1 MDVTSMFSEKLR
13 ELRGDK
19 TLQEVADALGIT
31 RVSLGY
37 YEKGERKPD
46 IEVIYK
52 IADYYKVSV
61 DYLLGWSEAKSRDI
75 DMQGIVGKTGLS
87 EAVINKLCYY
97 HNHDGFKSYTK
108 VLNII
113 LQSLNF
119 ESALHHIGK
128 YMETVKIVDILQQQ
142 RQERQE
148 TAPSDGNWP
157 YSDNLDKNY
166 KENEKEMYV
175 QEYLI
180 DKSFKYLV
188 QEIERIAKEKKSDTK

>member
-13 ELRGDK
+13 ELRGEK

-52 IADYYKVSV
+52 IADYYKVSA

-75 DMQGIVGKTGLS
+75 SIQGIVEKTGLS
-87 EAVINKLCYY
+87 EAAINKICYY
-97 HNHDGFKSYTK
+97 RSHNLEEYTK
-108 VLNII
+108 ALNII
-113 LQSLNF
+113 LKSPNF

-128 YMETVKIVDILQQQ
+128 YMEIVKIVDILQQK
-142 RQERQE
+142 RRERWE
-148 TAPSDGNWP
+148 MLGEDGNWP
-157 YSDNLDKNY
+157 YSDNLDQNY
-166 KENEKEMYV
+166 KDNEKEMYV

-180 DKSFKYLV
+180 DKSLKYLI
-188 QEIERIAKEKKSDTK
+188 QEIERIAKEN